1 LDVVSQEEGRRAG
14 DGGDGPARE
23 FRVHTIGDTHIVIW
37 LEHGLGRKITA
48 RRSRPGA
55 MYSIEVAP
63 GRWRYAKV
71 PRTAR
76 IVFRDVRMLSSLV
89 MRMMRDDTLPKV

>member
-1 LDVVSQEEGRRAG
+1 
-14 DGGDGPARE
+14 
-23 FRVHTIGDTHIVIW
+23 
-37 LEHGLGRKITA
+37 
-48 RRSRPGA
+48 